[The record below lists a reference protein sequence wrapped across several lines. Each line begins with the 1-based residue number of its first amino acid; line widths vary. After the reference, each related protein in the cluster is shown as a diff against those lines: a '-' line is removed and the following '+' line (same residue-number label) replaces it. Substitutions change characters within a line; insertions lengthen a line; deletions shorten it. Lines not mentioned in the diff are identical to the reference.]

1 VDIEFYKLMFVNKGA
16 LSMETIEDIQK
27 AGLELI
33 KYIEKLEGELHERS
47 NK

>member
-1 VDIEFYKLMFVNKGA
+1 VDIEYYKIMFLNKSA

-27 AGLELI
+27 AGIELI
-33 KYIEKLEGELHERS
+33 KYIEKLEGELHARS